1 MSQLKYKLPAVIL
14 GSLLAGSALAA
25 PDLRATLRRV
35 PGGAII
41 TPGSSLRAPA
51 TAGFVAHTNVH
62 LFQRDGR
69 ASPGNSAPDGTF
81 ETPASLACV
90 YGLVTAT
97 AGCNP
102 LNATA
107 VVQGGSKV
115 VVIVDAYDDPDARA
129 DLIVY
134 SKQYGLPAITS
145 SNFSVVYATGTRPA
159 QDSTGGWELEESLDI
174 EMAHALAPSA
184 KVVLVEAASDGGN
197 DLLTA
202 EAAAVKIALKYGGGE
217 ISNSW
222 GTGEFTDEDSYESSF
237 TGKDIVFFASA
248 GDAPGTEWPSVLS
261 NVVAVGGTTLS
272 RSGSGDYLG
281 QSVWSQTGGG
291 LSAGVSVPSY
301 QSAISARVGTARGV
315 PDTALVAD
323 PETGVWVYDTVP
335 YSGTNEQWIIVG
347 GTSVASPATAAIVNT
362 TKHFEASSAAEL
374 ALIYASLGNKADF
387 TDITSGTCNND
398 AATLVGWDTC
408 TGVGTPTGKKGK

>member
-1 MSQLKYKLPAVIL
+1 MSKLTYTLSGALLV
-14 GSLLAGSALAA
+14 SLLAGSALAA
-25 PDLRATLRRV
+25 PDVKATIRRV
-35 PGGAII
+35 PGGLII
-41 TPGSSLRAPA
+41 TPGSSLPAPA
-51 TAGFVAHTNVH
+51 AAGVVAHTNVH
-62 LFQRDGR
+62 LFQRDGH
-69 ASPGNSAPDGTF
+69 AGPGNSAPDGAF

-90 YGLVTAT
+90 YGLVTVT

-102 LNATA
+102 LSVSA

-115 VVIVDAYDDPDARA
+115 VVIVDAYDDPNARS
-129 DLIVY
+129 DLAVY
-134 SKQYGLPAITS
+134 SKEYGLPAISS
-145 SNFSVVYATGTRPA
+145 SNFSVVYAAGTRPA
-159 QDSTGGWELEESLDI
+159 QDSAGGWELEESLDI

-184 KVVLVEAASDGGN
+184 KVVLVEAASDGSN

-202 EAAAVKIALKYGGGE
+202 EAEAVKVALKYGGGE

-222 GTGEFTDEDSYESSF
+222 GAGEFTGEDSFESSF
-237 TGKDIVFFASA
+237 TGKDIVFFAST
-248 GDAPGTEWPSVLS
+248 GDTPGTEWPSVLS

-272 RSGSGDYLG
+272 RDGSGNYLG

-291 LSAGVSVPSY
+291 LSSGVSIPSY

-315 PDTALVAD
+315 PDTSLVAN
-323 PETGVWVYDTVP
+323 PQTGVWVYDTVP
-335 YSGTNEQWIIVG
+335 YNGTTEEWIIVG

-374 ALIYASLGNKADF
+374 TLIYANLGNKADF
-387 TDITSGTCNND
+387 TDVTSGTCNND

-408 TGVGTPTGKKGK
+408 TGVGTPLGKKGK